1 MVYET
6 KRWIRESVMQ
16 GEGSS
21 TPHIHRTRWD
31 PFSSCVCSSAND
43 NCYLISNDRE
53 RRRKKDF
60 VFYIILSLPR
70 FQNLVP
76 TYSLV
81 QWESQNSVVLLEN
94 EKIVG
99 WFNFRREWC
108 ARAQKNI

>member
-1 MVYET
+1 
-6 KRWIRESVMQ
+6 MQ
-16 GEGSS
+16 GEGIS

-53 RRRKKDF
+53 GEGF
-60 VFYIILSLPR
+60 CFYIILSLPR

-99 WFNFRREWC
+99 LFDFRREWC